1 MLTYDEDTVQLWLS
15 NFMADNPDQEGI
27 ELEIDEVK
35 GAREN
40 ENVILKGCCGSEE
53 YIAHKKNILN
63 YTEYLVR
70 LRGLA

>member
-1 MLTYDEDTVQLWLS
+1 MLTYDEYTVQLWLS
-15 NFMADNPDQEGI
+15 NFMAENPGQEGI
-27 ELEIDEVK
+27 ERKIEEVK
-35 GAREN
+35 GAIEN

-53 YIAHKKNILN
+53 YIEHKKNILN